1 MTEKHI
7 NLFSRNNFE
16 NEWFYYFFNLNYE
29 KRHIIGE
36 RISEFQGVTYQL
48 IFYIILKQAISFT
61 LKENIN
67 IIIENENDI
76 NTKEFSDEIL
86 SFGDVRFFKKEK
98 FCKLIEC
105 QNQKLKIKPKY
116 NCILLEG
123 NIYIFIYNIFN
134 IQIFGILLN
143 ILTKKKKI
151 LINYAN
157 MD

>member
-1 MTEKHI
+1 MSEKHCT
-7 NLFSRNNFE
+7 LFSKNNLE
-16 NEWFYYFFNLNYE
+16 NEWCYYFLNLNYE

-76 NTKEFSDEIL
+76 CTKEFTDEIL
-86 SFGDVRFFKKEK
+86 SFGDVRFFKNEN

-105 QNQKLKIKPKY
+105 QNQRLKNKPKY

-123 NIYIFIYNIFN
+123 NIYFILNIFN

-143 ILTKKKKI
+143 ILIKKKKI